1 MGGPQVTLPVHTEV
15 ERKLSECRLGMRRKM
30 EDEILFPLT
39 PAQLAINRH
48 AMNLQPT
55 SGAESSQSQLAN
67 STVTLSEGEKPVGQQ
82 TTADDRWLYSN
93 SKSGAVHLWSAQHQ
107 DKSRTAC
114 GHYINKENA
123 IMGEG
128 LLNSPSTRT
137 WCQGCMAKLPAEV
150 ATVLWE
156 RMKATLLE

>member
-1 MGGPQVTLPVHTEV
+1 
-15 ERKLSECRLGMRRKM
+15 M

-93 SKSGAVHLWSAQHQ
+93 SKSGAIHLWSAQHQ